1 MRDCDRLAVLLP
13 LTLMLACSP
22 PEPTSEAGAD
32 SPSPRGSTVTARSD
46 PPPDPPPAPAPPSR
60 QELIAQGRSI
70 YMGNCTACHNMN
82 PSQDGSLG
90 PAITGAS
97 RELVEARVLHNTY
110 PDGYTPKRTTTL
122 MIALPHLADDIDALT
137 AFLDQ

>member
-1 MRDCDRLAVLLP
+1 MCDCDRLAVLLP

-22 PEPTSEAGAD
+22 PEPTSEADAD
-32 SPSPRGSTVTARSD
+32 APSPRGSTVTARSD
-46 PPPDPPPAPAPPSR
+46 PPAAPAPPSR
-60 QELIAQGRSI
+60 QELVAQGRSI

-97 RELVEARVLHNTY
+97 RELLESRVLHNTY
-110 PDGYTPKRTTTL
+110 PEGYTPKRTTTL
-122 MIALPHLADDIDALT
+122 MVALPHLADDIDALT